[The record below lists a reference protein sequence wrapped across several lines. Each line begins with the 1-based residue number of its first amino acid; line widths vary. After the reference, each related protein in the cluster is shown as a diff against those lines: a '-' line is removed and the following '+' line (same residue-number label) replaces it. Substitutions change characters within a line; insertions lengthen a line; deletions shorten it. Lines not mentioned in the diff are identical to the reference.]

1 MAEHKDNNI
10 SSVMD
15 ALMKSAEAVFS
26 TKTVVG
32 EPTKIDDTIIIP
44 LVDVSFG
51 IGAGASGSNGA
62 TNNKSGGMGGMHGKM
77 SPSAV
82 LMIKNG
88 QTRMISVK
96 NTDTISKIVDM
107 IPDLVDKFTAKKE
120 EMMPDEDAVNAAFP
134 EENTNQDNPA

>member
-1 MAEHKDNNI
+1 
-10 SSVMD
+10 
-15 ALMKSAEAVFS
+15 
-26 TKTVVG
+26 
-32 EPTKIDDTIIIP
+32 
-44 LVDVSFG
+44 
-51 IGAGASGSNGA
+51 
-62 TNNKSGGMGGMHGKM
+62 MHGKM

>member
-10 SSVMD
+10 GSVMD
-15 ALMKSAEAVFS
+15 ALMKSVDAVFT

-32 EPTKIDDTIIIP
+32 EATKIDDTILIP

-51 IGAGASGSNGA
+51 IGAGASGNTASSNA
-62 TNNKSGGMGGMHGKM
+62 KSGGMGGVSGKM
-77 SPSAV
+77 SPTAV

-96 NTDTISKIVDM
+96 NQDTVSKIVDM
-107 IPDLVDKFTAKKE
+107 IPELVDKFTAKKE
-120 EMMPDEDAVNAAFP
+120 EMMSDEDAVNTVFP
-134 EENTNQDNPA
+134 EEAASEEK

>member
-15 ALMKSAEAVFS
+15 ALMKSVDTIFT

-32 EPTKIDDTIIIP
+32 EATKIDDTIIIP
-44 LVDVSFG
+44 LMDVSFG
-51 IGAGASGSNGA
+51 IGAGASG
-62 TNNKSGGMGGMHGKM
+62 NNAGGGKSGGMGGMSGKM
-77 SPSAV
+77 SPTAV

-96 NTDTISKIVDM
+96 NTDTVSKIVDM
-107 IPDLVDKFTAKKE
+107 IPDIVDKFTTKKE
-120 EMMPDEDAVNAAFP
+120 EMMSDEEAVNVAFP
-134 EENTNQDNPA
+134 EEEGSEGEGK